1 MRLSKPLTYRMAQTS
16 AGRVSNRTSI
26 FSQRAALQ
34 CLPRPSPS
42 EGHDA
47 QRVSP
52 SIVLTALL
60 ASRMRFDPVGNVR
73 EQRSDR
79 NCGKLHPPKCFA
91 DTALVGGD
99 CASKKAF
106 QTISSCL
113 SRSGTMEQRR
123 RRGQATVDRESA
135 IGAQVQF
142 PGYPGARRLI
152 DDAHV
157 HIEYGR
163 SVDQSNGGLTAGSG
177 TANA

>member
-1 MRLSKPLTYRMAQTS
+1 MLT
-16 AGRVSNRTSI
+16 V
-26 FSQRAALQ
+26 
-34 CLPRPSPS
+34 
-42 EGHDA
+42 
-47 QRVSP
+47 
-52 SIVLTALL
+52 LL
-60 ASRMRFDPVGNVR
+60 ASRMRFDPFGNVR
-73 EQRSDR
+73 EQLSDR

-123 RRGQATVDRESA
+123 QRGQATVDRESA
-135 IGAQVQF
+135 IGARVKF

-152 DDAHV
+152 DGAHV

-163 SVDQSNGGLTAGSG
+163 SVDQSNGDLTAGSG